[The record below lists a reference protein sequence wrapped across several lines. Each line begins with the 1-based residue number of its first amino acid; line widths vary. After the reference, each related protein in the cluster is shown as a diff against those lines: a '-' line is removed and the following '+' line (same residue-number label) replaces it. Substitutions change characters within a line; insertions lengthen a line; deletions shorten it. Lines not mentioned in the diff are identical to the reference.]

1 MSKTDGGDTSAT
13 PEKPEEAKSRSLKEA
28 IKAVKTRI
36 ADQQDVVVDLG
47 ESERARLEL
56 LAAELRP
63 LFEEIDETDER
74 FEFAIA
80 TGERPRL
87 WIDMTSFVAMGHD
100 TRSYRFIKDTRMGR
114 IVRAET
120 SDMSKMADFVGEY
133 IAEKVVER
141 ERMIEGEWIDQ
152 RESEQEGEEKT
163 IIPEKRRSGF
173 FWFVIGLLS
182 AFAIMVGA
190 AFLMVPDAF

>member
-1 MSKTDGGDTSAT
+1 MSKTDGEGTPSPPDSPPEAT
-13 PEKPEEAKSRSLKEA
+13 NRSLKEA

-56 LAAELRP
+56 LAEELRP

-74 FEFAIA
+74 FEIAISM
-80 TGERPRL
+80 GERPRL

-120 SDMSKMADFVGEY
+120 SDMNKMADFVGEY

-141 ERMIEGEWIDQ
+141 ERMIEGEWVEQ
-152 RESEQEGEEKT
+152 RELEQPEVNA
-163 IIPEKRRSGF
+163 PVNEKRRKGGF
-173 FWFVIGLLS
+173 FWFMLGLLS
-182 AFAIMVGA
+182 AIALIVGA
-190 AFLMVPDAF
+190 AFLLVPDAF